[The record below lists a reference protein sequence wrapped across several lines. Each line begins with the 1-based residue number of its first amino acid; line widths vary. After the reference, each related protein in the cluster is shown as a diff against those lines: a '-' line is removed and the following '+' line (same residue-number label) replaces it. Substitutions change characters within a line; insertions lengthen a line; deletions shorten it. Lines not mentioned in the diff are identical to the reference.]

1 MAETQ
6 NVEREKISV
15 QMYGQTYTLRVM
27 PEEKEKVMAVAKH
40 VDTMMHKVGDNQG
53 RLDYRD
59 VAVLAAM
66 NLAEEYFKLQR
77 EYEEILAI
85 VNEER

>member
-1 MAETQ
+1 MSD
-6 NVEREKISV
+6 REKISV
-15 QMYGQTYTLRVM
+15 DIYGQKYTLRVT
-27 PEEKEKVMAVAKH
+27 PEEKENVLAIANH
-40 VDTMMHKVGDNQG
+40 VDKIMHKVGDNQS

-66 NLAEEYFKLQR
+66 NLAEEYFRLQR

>member
-1 MAETQ
+1 MSD
-6 NVEREKISV
+6 REKISV
-15 QMYGQTYTLRVM
+15 DIYGQKYTLRVT
-27 PEEKEKVMAVAKH
+27 PEEKENVLAIANH
-40 VDTMMHKVGDNQG
+40 VDKMMHKVGDNQS

-66 NLAEEYFKLQR
+66 NLAEEYFRLQR

>member
-1 MAETQ
+1 MSD
-6 NVEREKISV
+6 REKISV
-15 QMYGQTYTLRVM
+15 DIYGQKYTLRVT
-27 PEEKEKVMAVAKH
+27 PEEKENVLTIANH
-40 VDTMMHKVGDNQG
+40 VDKIMHKVGDNQS

-66 NLAEEYFKLQR
+66 NLAEDYFRLQR

>member
-1 MAETQ
+1 MSD
-6 NVEREKISV
+6 REKISV
-15 QMYGQTYTLRVM
+15 DIYGQKYTLRVT
-27 PEEKEKVMAVAKH
+27 PEEKENVLAIANH
-40 VDTMMHKVGDNQG
+40 VDKIMHKVGDNQS

-66 NLAEEYFKLQR
+66 NLAEDYFRLQR

>member
-1 MAETQ
+1 
-6 NVEREKISV
+6 
-15 QMYGQTYTLRVM
+15 
-27 PEEKEKVMAVAKH
+27 
-40 VDTMMHKVGDNQG
+40 MHKVGDNQS

-66 NLAEEYFKLQR
+66 NLAEDYFRLQR

>member
-1 MAETQ
+1 MS
-6 NVEREKISV
+6 EREKISV
-15 QMYGQTYTLRVM
+15 DIYGQKYTLRVT
-27 PEEKEKVMAVAKH
+27 PEEKENVLAIANH
-40 VDTMMHKVGDNQG
+40 VDKIMHKVGDNQS
-53 RLDYRD
+53 RPDYRD

-66 NLAEEYFKLQR
+66 NLAEDYFRLQR

>member
-1 MAETQ
+1 MSD
-6 NVEREKISV
+6 REKISV
-15 QMYGQTYTLRVM
+15 DIYGQKYTLRVT
-27 PEEKEKVMAVAKH
+27 PEEKENVLAIANH
-40 VDTMMHKVGDNQG
+40 VDKIMHKLGDNQS

-66 NLAEEYFKLQR
+66 NLAEDYFRLQR

>member
-1 MAETQ
+1 MS
-6 NVEREKISV
+6 EREKISV
-15 QMYGQTYTLRVM
+15 EMYGQMYTLRVM
-27 PEEKEKVMAVAKH
+27 PEEKQNVLAIAHH
-40 VDTMMHKVGDNQG
+40 VDEMMHKVGDSQG

-77 EYEEILAI
+77 EYEELLTI

>member
-1 MAETQ
+1 MSD
-6 NVEREKISV
+6 REKISV
-15 QMYGQTYTLRVM
+15 DIYGQKYTLRVT
-27 PEEKEKVMAVAKH
+27 PEEKENVLAIANH
-40 VDTMMHKVGDNQG
+40 VDKIMHKVGDNQS

-66 NLAEEYFKLQR
+66 NLAEDYFRLQR
-77 EYEEILAI
+77 EYEEMLAI

>member
-1 MAETQ
+1 MSD
-6 NVEREKISV
+6 REKISV
-15 QMYGQTYTLRVM
+15 DIYGQKYTLRVT
-27 PEEKEKVMAVAKH
+27 PEEKENVLAIANH
-40 VDTMMHKVGDNQG
+40 VDKMMHKVGDNQS

-66 NLAEEYFKLQR
+66 NLAEDYFRLQR

>member
-1 MAETQ
+1 MS
-6 NVEREKISV
+6 EREKISV
-15 QMYGQTYTLRVM
+15 EMYGQSYTLRVM
-27 PEEKEKVMAVAKH
+27 PEEKEKVQSIAEH
-40 VDTMMHKVGDNQG
+40 VDAMMHKVGDSQN

-66 NLAEEYFKLQR
+66 NLAEEYFKLQQAYD
-77 EYEEILAI
+77 ELLAI